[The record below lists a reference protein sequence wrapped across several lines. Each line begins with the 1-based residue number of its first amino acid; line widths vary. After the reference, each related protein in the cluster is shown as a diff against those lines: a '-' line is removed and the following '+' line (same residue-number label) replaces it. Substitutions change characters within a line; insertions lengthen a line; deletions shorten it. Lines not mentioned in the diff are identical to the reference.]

1 MLDDWKINWEWRD
14 LPPEVWDF
22 IKAHKFFGMI
32 IPKEYGGLGFS
43 PYAHSEVVRKISSR
57 SLAAAVTVMV
67 PNSLGPGELLMRF
80 GTKEQQQRWLPRL
93 ADGRD
98 IPCFG
103 LTSPEAG
110 SDAASMIDSGIICKG
125 NFEGREVLG
134 LRLNWHKRY
143 ITLGPVATL
152 LGLAFKAYDPD
163 HLVGQQEELGIT
175 VALIPTHLPG
185 VEIGHRH
192 LPAMQV
198 FQNGPN
204 WGRDVFI
211 PMDYIIGGQERL
223 GQGWKMLMT
232 ALAAGRG
239 ISLPSLSAAG
249 AAYAARTTGAY
260 ARIREQFNIPI
271 GKFEG
276 IEEPLA
282 RIAGTAYLLDAA
294 RRLTCAALNQGHHP
308 AVISG
313 IMKLQATERM
323 RIAIDDAMDIHG
335 GKAVIDGPQ
344 NYMGNLYRSVPVGIT
359 VEGANILTRNL
370 IVFGQGAIR
379 AHPYLLR
386 GDERARRRR
395 TAPRGSTPSTRRSGN
410 MSATA
415 SPRCSGPGAAAGAAA
430 CSSPAPD
437 AGEATGFYR
446 QLSRYSSAFA
456 LCADMALLT
465 LGGALKRKEMLSAR
479 FGDILS
485 ELYLLSA
492 ALKRWQDEGRQA
504 ADFAALEWCMAS
516 GFRTIENRFA
526 EILAN
531 LPNRFVA
538 VILKFLIQPFG
549 ARVLGPSDRVV
560 HQCAQLVLEPS
571 AARDRLTPDLSHVDD
586 DRGVARLEKAFL
598 LVTGAEDIARKM
610 RAAHIHDW
618 QGGASRRA
626 SSRKA
631 EGEQIAAAHEAVAKV
646 IEVDD
651 FAPEALSPIY
661 KKPADVHQFFQE
673 LGETEGGKLMARPV
687 YIIDGSRTPFLK
699 ARSGP
704 GPFTPVD
711 LAVQCGRPLLARQPF
726 APDAFDQV
734 ILGCVNVI
742 ADEMNPARVAA
753 LRLGMGEAMVAFT
766 VQINCGSG
774 MQSIDTGLSLHPRR
788 RLGSDPGRRRGSA
801 ELRAAGLAAAGRA
814 LVRGP
819 GRRQGHSA
827 ARSGGDRESAPGLFQ
842 ADHRPRARADRSDH
856 RTQHGADRRSGRPSL
871 RHHPRAIGCLCGR
884 KPQAAGQRAGARF
897 SQGRGR
903 DRVRARRQILRS

>member
-1 MLDDWKINWEWRD
+1 MSSFRRDFITKPIFSWARTVLPPMSDTEREALEAGDVWWDAELFTGNPDWSKLIVNPPATLSPEEKAFLNGPVDELCAMLDDWKITFELRD
-14 LPPEVWDF
+14 LPPDVWTF
-22 IKAHKFFGMI
+22 IRRRKFFGMI

-43 PYAHSEVVRKISSR
+43 PYAHSEVVRKLSTR
-57 SLAAAVTVMV
+57 SLTAAVTVMV

-80 GTKEQQQRWLPRL
+80 GTKEQQERWLPRL

-110 SDAASMIDSGIICKG
+110 SDAASMVDSGIICKG
-125 NFEGREVLG
+125 TFEGREVLG
-134 LRLNWHKRY
+134 LKLNWHKRY

-163 HLVGQQEELGIT
+163 HLVGPTEDIGIT
-175 VALIPTHLPG
+175 VALIPTDLPG
-185 VEIGHRH
+185 VEIGRRH

-204 WGRDVFI
+204 RGRDVFI
-211 PMDYIIGGQERL
+211 PLDYIIGGPERL

-249 AAYAARTTGAY
+249 AAFAARTTGAY
-260 ARIREQFNIPI
+260 ARIREQFNVPI

-323 RIAIDDAMDIHG
+323 RIAIDDAMDIHA

-344 NYMGNLYRSVPVGIT
+344 NYLGSLYRSVPVGIT

-379 AHPYLLR
+379 AHPYLLAEMNALA
-386 GDERARRRR
+386 DEDRARGLDAFD
-395 TAPRGSTPSTRRSGN
+395 TAFWQHVGHSVTTLFRAWG
-410 MSATA
+410 
-415 SPRCSGPGAAAGAAA
+415 RCWTFGVFAPAPEAGAA
-430 CSSPAPD
+430 SR
-437 AGEATGFYR
+437 FYR
-446 QLSRYSSAFA
+446 QLSRYSAGFA

-492 ALKRWQDEGRQA
+492 ACKRWEDEGREP
-504 ADFAALEWCMAS
+504 ADLAALEWCMAS

-538 VILKFLIQPFG
+538 GILKFLIQPFG
-549 ARVLGPSDRVV
+549 ARVLGPSDRVI

-571 AARDRLTPDLSHVDD
+571 AARDRLTADIAHVEDD
-586 DRGVARLEKAFL
+586 GGVARLEKAFR
-598 LVTGAEDIARKM
+598 LVTSADEIAKKM
-610 RAAHIHDW
+610 RAAHLHDW
-618 QGGASRRA
+618 REAVKKGVITQG
-626 SSRKA
+626 
-631 EGEQIAAAHEAVAKV
+631 EGEQLAAAHEAVMKV

-651 FAPEALSPIY
+651 FAPEALSPTY
-661 KKPADVHQFFQE
+661 KKPADVHQFFVE
-673 LGETEGGKLMARPV
+673 LGET
-687 YIIDGSRTPFLK
+687 
-699 ARSGP
+699 
-704 GPFTPVD
+704 
-711 LAVQCGRPLLARQPF
+711 
-726 APDAFDQV
+726 
-734 ILGCVNVI
+734 
-742 ADEMNPARVAA
+742 
-753 LRLGMGEAMVAFT
+753 
-766 VQINCGSG
+766 
-774 MQSIDTGLSLHPRR
+774 
-788 RLGSDPGRRRGSA
+788 
-801 ELRAAGLAAAGRA
+801 RAA
-814 LVRGP
+814 
-819 GRRQGHSA
+819 S
-827 ARSGGDRESAPGLFQ
+827 
-842 ADHRPRARADRSDH
+842 
-856 RTQHGADRRSGRPSL
+856 
-871 RHHPRAIGCLCGR
+871 
-884 KPQAAGQRAGARF
+884 
-897 SQGRGR
+897 
-903 DRVRARRQILRS
+903 

>member
-1 MLDDWKINWEWRD
+1 MSFRRDYLSKPIFSWARGVLPTMSDTEREALEAGDVWWDADLFTGNPDWSKLLAFAPAKLTDEENAFLHGPVDELCAMLDEWKINWEWRD
-14 LPPEVWDF
+14 LPPEVWSF
-22 IKAHKFFGMI
+22 IKAKKFFGMI
-32 IPKEYGGLGFS
+32 IPKEFGGLGFS

-57 SLAAAVTVMV
+57 SLTAAVTVMV

-80 GTKEQQQRWLPRL
+80 GTKEQQDKWLPRL
-93 ADGRD
+93 AAGQD

-110 SDAASMIDSGIICKG
+110 SDAASMIDTGIICKG

-134 LRLNWHKRY
+134 LKLNWHKRY

-163 HLVGQQEELGIT
+163 HLVGSEDELGIT

-185 VEIGHRH
+185 VSIGQRH

-211 PMDYIIGGQERL
+211 PLDYIIGGQERL

-260 ARIREQFNIPI
+260 ARIREQFGISI
-271 GKFEG
+271 SKFEG

-294 RRLTCAALNQGHHP
+294 RRLTCAALNEGRHP

-313 IMKLQATERM
+313 IMKLHATERM
-323 RIAIDDAMDIHG
+323 RIVIDDAMDIHG

-344 NYMGNLYRSVPVGIT
+344 NYLGGLYRSVPVGIT

-379 AHPYLLR
+379 AHPYLLQEMNALSETDR
-386 GDERARRRR
+386 DKGLTAFDTAFWKHVGHSFATMFRAW
-395 TAPRGSTPSTRRSGN
+395 GRSWTFGLF
-410 MSATA
+410 A
-415 SPRCSGPGAAAGAAA
+415 
-430 CSSPAPD
+430 PAPD
-437 AGEATGFYR
+437 AGDATEFYR

-492 ALKRWQDEGRQA
+492 ALKRWQDEGRQKE
-504 ADFAALEWCMAS
+504 DLPALEWCMAS
-516 GFRTIENRFA
+516 GFKTIENRFA

-531 LPNRFVA
+531 LPSRPMA
-538 VILKFLIQPFG
+538 WMLKFLIQPFG
-549 ARVLGPSDRVV
+549 ARVTGPSDSVV
-560 HQCAQLVLEPS
+560 HLCAQLVLSPS
-571 AARDRLTPDLSHVDD
+571 AARDRLTPDLAFVEDD
-586 DRGVARLEKAFL
+586 GGIARLEKAFR
-598 LVTGAEDIARKM
+598 LVTESEDAAKQL
-610 RAAHIHDW
+610 RAARLHDW
-618 QGGASRRA
+618 KEAVKKGVITEAD
-626 SSRKA
+626 
-631 EGEQIAAAHEAVAKV
+631 GEKLAAAHEAVAKV

-661 KKPADVHQFFQE
+661 KKTADVHQFFQE
-673 LGETEGGKLMARPV
+673 LGE
-687 YIIDGSRTPFLK
+687 
-699 ARSGP
+699 
-704 GPFTPVD
+704 
-711 LAVQCGRPLLARQPF
+711 Q
-726 APDAFDQV
+726 
-734 ILGCVNVI
+734 
-742 ADEMNPARVAA
+742 
-753 LRLGMGEAMVAFT
+753 
-766 VQINCGSG
+766 
-774 MQSIDTGLSLHPRR
+774 
-788 RLGSDPGRRRGSA
+788 
-801 ELRAAGLAAAGRA
+801 RAA
-814 LVRGP
+814 
-819 GRRQGHSA
+819 S
-827 ARSGGDRESAPGLFQ
+827 
-842 ADHRPRARADRSDH
+842 
-856 RTQHGADRRSGRPSL
+856 
-871 RHHPRAIGCLCGR
+871 
-884 KPQAAGQRAGARF
+884 
-897 SQGRGR
+897 
-903 DRVRARRQILRS
+903 

>member
-1 MLDDWKINWEWRD
+1 MSFRRDYMTKPIFSWARGVLPTMSDTEREALEAGDVWWDADLFTGNPDWSKLLAFAPARLTDEEQAFLHGPVDELCRMLDEWKINWEWRD
-14 LPPEVWDF
+14 LPPEVWAF
-22 IKAHKFFGMI
+22 IKAKKFFGMI
-32 IPKEYGGLGFS
+32 IPKEFGGLGFS

-57 SLAAAVTVMV
+57 SLTAAVTVMV

-80 GTKEQQQRWLPRL
+80 GTKEQQDKWLPRL
-93 ADGRD
+93 ASGQD

-110 SDAASMIDSGIICKG
+110 SDAASMIDTGIICKG

-163 HLVGQQEELGIT
+163 HLVGSEEELGIT

-185 VEIGHRH
+185 VSIGHRH

-204 WGRDVFI
+204 WGKDVFI
-211 PMDYIIGGQERL
+211 PLDYIIGGQERL

-260 ARIREQFNIPI
+260 ARIREQFGISI
-271 GKFEG
+271 SKFEG

-294 RRLTCAALNQGHHP
+294 RRLTCAALNEGHHP

-313 IMKLQATERM
+313 IMKLHATERM

-344 NYMGNLYRSVPVGIT
+344 NYLGGLYRSVPVGIT

-379 AHPYLLR
+379 AHPYLLQEMNALSEPDR
-386 GDERARRRR
+386 DKGLTAFDTAFWKHVGHSFATMFRAWGRNWSFGLF
-395 TAPRGSTPSTRRSGN
+395 A
-410 MSATA
+410 
-415 SPRCSGPGAAAGAAA
+415 
-430 CSSPAPD
+430 PAPD
-437 AGEATGFYR
+437 AGDATEFYR

-492 ALKRWQDEGRQA
+492 ALKRWQDEGRQKE
-504 ADFAALEWCMAS
+504 DLPALEWCMAS
-516 GFRTIENRFA
+516 GFKTIENRFA
-526 EILAN
+526 EIFAN
-531 LPNRFVA
+531 LPNRPVA
-538 VILKFLIQPFG
+538 WLLKFLIQPFG
-549 ARVLGPSDRVV
+549 ARVTGPTDRIV
-560 HQCAQLVLEPS
+560 HLCAQLVLSPS
-571 AARDRLTPDLSHVDD
+571 AARDRLTPDLAFVEDD
-586 DRGVARLEKAFL
+586 GGIARLEKAFR
-598 LVTGAEDIARKM
+598 LVTEAEDAAKQL
-610 RAAHIHDW
+610 RAARLHDW
-618 QGGASRRA
+618 REAVKKGVITEAD
-626 SSRKA
+626 
-631 EGEQIAAAHEAVAKV
+631 GEKLAAAHDAVAKI

-661 KKPADVHQFFQE
+661 KKSADVHQFFQE
-673 LGETEGGKLMARPV
+673 LGE
-687 YIIDGSRTPFLK
+687 
-699 ARSGP
+699 
-704 GPFTPVD
+704 
-711 LAVQCGRPLLARQPF
+711 Q
-726 APDAFDQV
+726 
-734 ILGCVNVI
+734 
-742 ADEMNPARVAA
+742 
-753 LRLGMGEAMVAFT
+753 
-766 VQINCGSG
+766 
-774 MQSIDTGLSLHPRR
+774 
-788 RLGSDPGRRRGSA
+788 
-801 ELRAAGLAAAGRA
+801 RAA
-814 LVRGP
+814 
-819 GRRQGHSA
+819 S
-827 ARSGGDRESAPGLFQ
+827 
-842 ADHRPRARADRSDH
+842 
-856 RTQHGADRRSGRPSL
+856 
-871 RHHPRAIGCLCGR
+871 
-884 KPQAAGQRAGARF
+884 
-897 SQGRGR
+897 
-903 DRVRARRQILRS
+903 

>member
-1 MLDDWKINWEWRD
+1 MSFRRDYMTKPIFSWARGVLPTMSDTEREALEAGDVWWDADLFTGNPDWSKLLAFAPARLTDEEQAFLHGPVDELCRMLDEWKINWEWRD
-14 LPPEVWDF
+14 LPPEVWAF
-22 IKAHKFFGMI
+22 IKAKKFFGMI
-32 IPKEYGGLGFS
+32 IPKEFGGLGFS

-57 SLAAAVTVMV
+57 SLTAAVTVMV

-80 GTKEQQQRWLPRL
+80 GTKEQQDKWLPRL
-93 ADGRD
+93 ASGQD

-110 SDAASMIDSGIICKG
+110 SDAASMIDTGIICKG

-163 HLVGQQEELGIT
+163 HLVGSEDELGIT

-185 VEIGHRH
+185 VSIGHRH

-204 WGRDVFI
+204 RGKDVFI
-211 PMDYIIGGQERL
+211 PLDYIIGGQERL

-260 ARIREQFNIPI
+260 ARIREQFGISI
-271 GKFEG
+271 SKFEG

-282 RIAGTAYLLDAA
+282 RIVGTAYLLDAA
-294 RRLTCAALNQGHHP
+294 RRLTCAALNEGHHP

-313 IMKLQATERM
+313 IMKLHATERM

-344 NYMGNLYRSVPVGIT
+344 NYLGGLYRSVPVGIT

-379 AHPYLLR
+379 AHPYLLQEMNALSEPDR
-386 GDERARRRR
+386 DKGLTAFDTAFWKHVGHSFATMFRAW
-395 TAPRGSTPSTRRSGN
+395 GRSWSFGLF
-410 MSATA
+410 A
-415 SPRCSGPGAAAGAAA
+415 
-430 CSSPAPD
+430 PAPD
-437 AGEATGFYR
+437 AGDATEFYR

-492 ALKRWQDEGRQA
+492 ALKRWQDEGRQKE
-504 ADFAALEWCMAS
+504 DLPALEWCMAS
-516 GFRTIENRFA
+516 GFKTIENRFA
-526 EILAN
+526 EIFGN
-531 LPNRFVA
+531 LPNRPVA
-538 VILKFLIQPFG
+538 WLLKFLIQPFG
-549 ARVLGPSDRVV
+549 ARVTGPSDRVV
-560 HQCAQLVLEPS
+560 QQCAQLVLSPS
-571 AARDRLTPDLSHVDD
+571 LARDRLTPDLAFVEDD
-586 DRGVARLEKAFL
+586 GGIARLEKAFR
-598 LVTGAEDIARKM
+598 LVTEAEDAAKQL
-610 RAAHIHDW
+610 RAARLHDW
-618 QGGASRRA
+618 KEAVKKGVITVAD
-626 SSRKA
+626 
-631 EGEQIAAAHEAVAKV
+631 GEKLAAADEAVAKV

-661 KKPADVHQFFQE
+661 KKSADVHQFFQE
-673 LGETEGGKLMARPV
+673 LGE
-687 YIIDGSRTPFLK
+687 
-699 ARSGP
+699 
-704 GPFTPVD
+704 
-711 LAVQCGRPLLARQPF
+711 Q
-726 APDAFDQV
+726 
-734 ILGCVNVI
+734 
-742 ADEMNPARVAA
+742 
-753 LRLGMGEAMVAFT
+753 
-766 VQINCGSG
+766 
-774 MQSIDTGLSLHPRR
+774 
-788 RLGSDPGRRRGSA
+788 
-801 ELRAAGLAAAGRA
+801 RAA
-814 LVRGP
+814 
-819 GRRQGHSA
+819 S
-827 ARSGGDRESAPGLFQ
+827 
-842 ADHRPRARADRSDH
+842 
-856 RTQHGADRRSGRPSL
+856 
-871 RHHPRAIGCLCGR
+871 
-884 KPQAAGQRAGARF
+884 
-897 SQGRGR
+897 
-903 DRVRARRQILRS
+903 

>member
-1 MLDDWKINWEWRD
+1 MSFRRDYMTKPIFSWARGVLPTMSDTEREALEAGDVWWDADLFTGNPDWSKLLAFAPARLTEEEQAFLHGPVDELCRMLDEWKINWEWRD
-14 LPPEVWDF
+14 LPPEVWAF
-22 IKAHKFFGMI
+22 IKAKKFFGMI

-57 SLAAAVTVMV
+57 SLTAAVTVMV

-80 GTKEQQQRWLPRL
+80 GTREQQDKWLPRL
-93 ADGRD
+93 ASGQD

-110 SDAASMIDSGIICKG
+110 SDAASMIDTGIICKG

-163 HLVGQQEELGIT
+163 HLVGSEEELGIT

-185 VEIGHRH
+185 VSIGHRH

-204 WGRDVFI
+204 WGKDVFI
-211 PMDYIIGGQERL
+211 PLDYIIGGEARL

-260 ARIREQFNIPI
+260 ARIREQFGISI
-271 GKFEG
+271 SKFEG

-294 RRLTCAALNQGHHP
+294 RRLTCAALNEGHHP

-313 IMKLQATERM
+313 IMKLHATERM

-344 NYMGNLYRSVPVGIT
+344 NYLGGLYRSVPVGIT

-379 AHPYLLR
+379 AHPYLLLEMNALGETDR
-386 GDERARRRR
+386 DKGLTAFDTAFWKHIGHSFATMFRAW
-395 TAPRGSTPSTRRSGN
+395 GRSWSFG
-410 MSATA
+410 MFA
-415 SPRCSGPGAAAGAAA
+415 
-430 CSSPAPD
+430 PAPD
-437 AGEATGFYR
+437 AGDATEFYR

-492 ALKRWQDEGRQA
+492 ALKRWQDEGRQKE
-504 ADFAALEWCMAS
+504 DLPALEWCMAS
-516 GFRTIENRFA
+516 GFKTIENRFA
-526 EILAN
+526 EIFAN
-531 LPNRFVA
+531 LPNRPVA
-538 VILKFLIQPFG
+538 WLLKFLVQPFG
-549 ARVLGPSDRVV
+549 ARVTGPTDRVV
-560 HQCAQLVLEPS
+560 QQCAQLVLSPS
-571 AARDRLTPDLSHVDD
+571 AARDRLTPDLAFVEDD
-586 DRGVARLEKAFL
+586 GGIARLEKAFR
-598 LVTGAEDIARKM
+598 LVTEAEDAAKQL
-610 RAAHIHDW
+610 RAARLHDW
-618 QGGASRRA
+618 KEAVKKGVISEAD
-626 SSRKA
+626 
-631 EGEQIAAAHEAVAKV
+631 GEKLAAAHEAVVKV

-661 KKPADVHQFFQE
+661 KKSADVHQFFQE
-673 LGETEGGKLMARPV
+673 LGE
-687 YIIDGSRTPFLK
+687 
-699 ARSGP
+699 
-704 GPFTPVD
+704 
-711 LAVQCGRPLLARQPF
+711 Q
-726 APDAFDQV
+726 
-734 ILGCVNVI
+734 
-742 ADEMNPARVAA
+742 
-753 LRLGMGEAMVAFT
+753 
-766 VQINCGSG
+766 
-774 MQSIDTGLSLHPRR
+774 
-788 RLGSDPGRRRGSA
+788 
-801 ELRAAGLAAAGRA
+801 RAA
-814 LVRGP
+814 
-819 GRRQGHSA
+819 S
-827 ARSGGDRESAPGLFQ
+827 
-842 ADHRPRARADRSDH
+842 
-856 RTQHGADRRSGRPSL
+856 
-871 RHHPRAIGCLCGR
+871 
-884 KPQAAGQRAGARF
+884 
-897 SQGRGR
+897 
-903 DRVRARRQILRS
+903 

>member
-1 MLDDWKINWEWRD
+1 MRISAMSFRRDFITKPIFSWARGVLPSMSDTEREALEAGDVWWDADLFTGNPDWSKLLGYAPAALTDVERAFLHGPVDELCAMLDDWKINWEWRD
-14 LPPEVWDF
+14 LPPEAWDF
-22 IKAHKFFGMI
+22 IKRHKFFGMI

-43 PYAHSEVVRKISSR
+43 PYAHSEVVRKISTR
-57 SLAAAVTVMV
+57 SVTAAVTVMV

-80 GTKEQQQRWLPRL
+80 GTTEQQQRWLPRL

-110 SDAASMIDSGIICKG
+110 SDAASMIDTGIICKG
-125 NFEGREVLG
+125 QFEGREVIG

-163 HLVGQQEELGIT
+163 HLVGHEEDLGIT
-175 VALIPTHLPG
+175 VALIPTHLAG
-185 VEIGHRH
+185 VEIGKRH

-260 ARIREQFNIPI
+260 ARIREQFGISI
-271 GKFEG
+271 SKFEG

-282 RIAGTAYLLDAA
+282 RIAGIAYQLDAA

-313 IMKLQATERM
+313 IMKLHATERL

-344 NYMGNLYRSVPVGIT
+344 NYLGSLYRSVPVAIT

-379 AHPYLLR
+379 AHPYLLL
-386 GDERARRRR
+386 E
-395 TAPRGSTPSTRRSGN
+395 
-410 MSATA
+410 MSALREADHAKGLDAFDQAFWKHVGHSFATMFRA
-415 SPRCSGPGAAAGAAA
+415 WGRSWSGGLFA
-430 CSSPAPD
+430 PAPD
-437 AGEATGFYR
+437 AGDATRFYR

-492 ALKRWQDEGRQA
+492 ALKRWQDEGQQP
-504 ADFAALEWCMAS
+504 ADFAALQWCMAS
-516 GFRTIENRFA
+516 GFRTIESRFA
-526 EILAN
+526 EILGN

-538 VILKFLIQPFG
+538 TILKFMVQPFG
-549 ARVLGPSDRVV
+549 ARVLGPTDQIV
-560 HQCAQLVLEPS
+560 HRCAQLVLSPS
-571 AARDRLTPDLSHVDD
+571 TARDRLTADLSHVDD
-586 DRGVARLEKAFL
+586 DGGVARLEKAFL
-598 LVTGAEDIARKM
+598 LVTAAEDISKKMHAARL
-610 RAAHIHDW
+610 HDW
-618 QGGASRRA
+618 KEAVQKGVITQS
-626 SSRKA
+626 
-631 EGEQIAAAHEAVAKV
+631 EGEKLAVAEEAVAKV

-661 KKPADVHQFFQE
+661 RKAADVHQFFQE
-673 LGETEGGKLMARPV
+673 LGE
-687 YIIDGSRTPFLK
+687 
-699 ARSGP
+699 
-704 GPFTPVD
+704 
-711 LAVQCGRPLLARQPF
+711 Q
-726 APDAFDQV
+726 
-734 ILGCVNVI
+734 
-742 ADEMNPARVAA
+742 
-753 LRLGMGEAMVAFT
+753 
-766 VQINCGSG
+766 
-774 MQSIDTGLSLHPRR
+774 
-788 RLGSDPGRRRGSA
+788 
-801 ELRAAGLAAAGRA
+801 RAA
-814 LVRGP
+814 
-819 GRRQGHSA
+819 S
-827 ARSGGDRESAPGLFQ
+827 
-842 ADHRPRARADRSDH
+842 
-856 RTQHGADRRSGRPSL
+856 
-871 RHHPRAIGCLCGR
+871 
-884 KPQAAGQRAGARF
+884 
-897 SQGRGR
+897 
-903 DRVRARRQILRS
+903 